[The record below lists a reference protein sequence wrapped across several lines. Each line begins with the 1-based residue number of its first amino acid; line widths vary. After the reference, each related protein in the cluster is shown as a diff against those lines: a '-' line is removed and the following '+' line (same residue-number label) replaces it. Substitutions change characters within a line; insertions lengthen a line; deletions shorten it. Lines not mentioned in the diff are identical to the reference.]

1 MNSIQSTIAFLAL
14 STTAILVQAVEST
27 ESTQRQIDRALW
39 QPFQCAFE
47 NMDGKALNKL
57 YGKRVVRVTPEG
69 IDTKNV
75 FKAFNATRF
84 DAGKARGDRVSL
96 DFWLDSR
103 ATNSNTSYEVGFF
116 RLGSTNRAGVTEDY
130 YGQFHILLR
139 KQRGRWKIVQ
149 DWDTNTIAGR
159 AIGAEEFARG
169 SPMETSCL

>member
-1 MNSIQSTIAFLAL
+1 MLSLRFIVLLAL
-14 STTAILVQAVEST
+14 STVAALVQAAEPT
-27 ESTQRQIDRALW
+27 QSTQREIDRDVW

-47 NMDGKALNKL
+47 SMDGKALNKL
-57 YGKRVVRVTPEG
+57 YGKRVVRVTPDG

-75 FKAFNATRF
+75 FKSFNETRF
-84 DAGKARGDRVSL
+84 DAGKAKGDRVSL

-103 ATNSNTSYEVGFF
+103 ATNANTSYEVGFF
-116 RLGSTNRAGVTEDY
+116 RLGSTNRAGVTEHY

-159 AIGAEEFARG
+159 AIGAEDFARG
-169 SPMETSCL
+169 SPMENSCR

>member
-1 MNSIQSTIAFLAL
+1 MNSIQSFIAILTLSTIAA
-14 STTAILVQAVEST
+14 LVQAVEST
-27 ESTQRQIDRALW
+27 ESTQRAIDRAVW

-57 YGKRVVRVTPEG
+57 YGKRVIRVTPDG

-75 FKAFNATRF
+75 FKSFNETRF
-84 DAGKARGDRVSL
+84 DAGKARGDRITL

-103 ATNSNTSYEVGFF
+103 ATNPNTSYEVGFF
-116 RLGSTNRAGVTEDY
+116 RLGSTNNAGVTEHY

-149 DWDTNTIAGR
+149 DWDTSTIAGR
-159 AIGAEEFARG
+159 AIGAEDFARG
-169 SPMETSCL
+169 SLMENSCF